1 MNAADFIIE
10 QANILTDR
18 GWQVQIKETREG
30 KFELISFL
38 AFGTWLEG
46 SISGFAIKGST
57 GRWRFKGIHVHP
69 LFGKDM
75 VRRTYSAAR
84 IAVDVY
90 GHEITSHKNEG
101 QAS

>member
-10 QANILTDR
+10 QANILTER
-18 GWQVQIKETREG
+18 GWQVEIKQTHKG

-38 AFGTWLEG
+38 AFGRWFDG
-46 SISGFAIKGST
+46 SISGFAVKGSK

-69 LFGKDM
+69 IFDKDKK
-75 VRRTYSAAR
+75 RTTYQAAR

-90 GHEITSHKNEG
+90 GHEITSHKNKG